1 MVYWLIDIYLSNP
14 SPSEDNIESPSVC
27 ANKASKGH
35 TEKEKSKEATSH
47 NQGNS
52 VEGRE
57 LEEGQTFQY

>member
-1 MVYWLIDIYLSNP
+1 MSNS
-14 SPSEDNIESPSVC
+14 SPSEDNIESPLVC
-27 ANKASKGH
+27 ANKAYKGH
-35 TEKEKSKEATSH
+35 RKKEKSKEATSH